1 MKQLLDRSEI
11 NELDCWDKTKIIKD
25 EKEYETLKKFVLE
38 KNKEI
43 LKMKGH
49 ILDNEKNINF
59 KSNLIKLNEEKY
71 INKYKELLTS
81 FFGKLR

>member
-43 LKMKGH
+43 L
-49 ILDNEKNINF
+49 NERSYF
-59 KSNLIKLNEEKY
+59 
-71 INKYKELLTS
+71 
-81 FFGKLR
+81 R